1 MKKLLLLF
9 IALVSGVSL
18 ASTTDGVGNL
28 YWIGD
33 VDANYATPG
42 NWRFSSASGA
52 VMQVAPINND
62 YQANIY
68 LTDAAPEEA
77 RTITAAYQCNSI
89 VVQSG
94 TGWDYKLNGS
104 PVVKTLTVKSG
115 AEFTL
120 SEGSLKN
127 NNTTV
132 EAGAVATVRGMYW
145 DSSKSISGGG
155 TLIMG
160 SGPGGYSKART
171 ATIGATLVRVNSDKL
186 FSGTMGNSYIMNNKD
201 GRVQYKGTL
210 AAAQNLVG
218 VSGDGKGG
226 VVAGSSIP
234 DGYELAVRQLD
245 GDLSGYVEFYFRQTS
260 EPIISA
266 ASLSRTEGGAY
277 EVTVRLSQGAEG
289 TTVKA
294 IADDGAGNTVE
305 TEYAGTVEVDADM
318 SFELANLAANRT
330 YIVKVVA
337 TNDTAVDEK
346 AIDAVFYN
354 GQLSLALIADA
365 FERDT
370 VAGTVSVSRVSADA
384 YPLTVN
390 YAFTGV
396 TAVEG
401 VDYEAPS
408 GTIVIPAGEVSA
420 MIPVQP
426 IMNAARAEDTTLQV
440 SLSAGMYDASAAPV
454 AVTIHDFT
462 IPTDSCVWMGN
473 SGVDNNA
480 STASNWYNSKLP
492 TKDDKIML
500 AVFSPSNIVWDA
512 GVNGLPDTVA
522 SWEQTVDYTGTVT
535 FKTVYPNGD
544 DTAFTN
550 FTVTGDCIVNGGKW
564 THMANDS
571 AEVYSL
577 NVTVGGNL
585 TIGAGGTI
593 TVMGKGYAVGKFP
606 SGSAIGAHAATYT
619 GDSSHIYGDVYAPTR
634 CGSGGASG
642 NNSASCGGGVIVL
655 SVAGSAVID
664 GTLDA
669 QSSTQSSAKNGN
681 PEKGVGAGGSIF
693 VTAASISGSGTVI
706 ASAYENNGTSYS
718 SEAGSGGRIALVAT
732 TGDVTIPNAN
742 LKCSGSFGGN
752 GVGGG
757 TIFVKNASD
766 AYGTLLIEDRK
777 AYSVYNYATH
787 WPTKGRFAMV
797 KSDETWTF
805 DRILFRGRGVLSV
818 PEGATLALP
827 NGFASISCAE
837 NNSAPNAGI
846 LYLGGTISV
855 PDMATHEMSGSWLF
869 QAASPYSF
877 PAGDVV
883 LSDKAAIG
891 CFELHSSGADPTNQP
906 NCDVTVNGNMTI
918 ASGSSLLATG
928 RGHRST
934 VNSPYGGAHGGIGNG
949 MANTKAFDSILH
961 PRYAGGSAGSGD
973 GGINNNVSGGAIK
986 LTVVGSMTMN
996 GSANVKSGQ
1005 TSWGNNRA
1013 ASGSLDITAESLS
1026 GTGSFCADGLVSES
1040 SSVLSG
1046 TGGRIAIHL
1055 TGEGATFDNF
1065 DVTKITANA
1074 AMSTGSPAKAGSAGT
1089 VYLESGTPGSGTVIV
1104 KSTNSG
1110 VTTPTPIP
1118 SQTWGGEDDDL
1129 DKASLSIQSYGIV
1142 ALTESLKMSSL
1153 TVGAN
1158 AKLDLNGNTLTVKS
1172 AKLGDTTL
1180 PVGTYAAGDPALV
1193 GFVSD
1198 SASGGSLVVSGAG
1211 TVILFR

>member
-1 MKKLLLLF
+1 MKNLLF
-9 IALVSGVSL
+9 LFTALIAGVSL
-18 ASTTDGVGNL
+18 ATTTDGRGDI

-33 VDANYATPG
+33 VDTKYATPG
-42 NWRFSSASGA
+42 NWRFGSASGA

-89 VVQSG
+89 VVKSG

-104 PVVKTLTVKSG
+104 QVVKTLTVKSG

-132 EAGAVATVRGMYW
+132 EEGAVATVRGMYW

-160 SGPGGYSKART
+160 SGPDGYSNART
-171 ATIGATLVRVNSDKL
+171 ATVGATLVRIKADKL
-186 FSGTMGNSYIMNNKD
+186 FSGTMGHSYIMNSKD
-201 GRVQYKGTL
+201 GRIQYKGTL
-210 AAAQNLVG
+210 AAAQKLVG
-218 VSGDGKGG
+218 VSGNGKGG

-234 DGYELAVRQLD
+234 DGYELAVRELD
-245 GDLSGYVEFYFRQTS
+245 GDLTGYVEFYFRQTS
-260 EPIISA
+260 QPIISA

-277 EVTVRLSQGAEG
+277 EVSVRLSQGAEG
-289 TTVKA
+289 TTIKA

-305 TEYAGTVEVDADM
+305 AVYSGTVVVDEDM
-318 SFELANLAANRT
+318 TFELSGLSADRT
-330 YIVKVVA
+330 YVAKAVA

-346 AIDAVFYN
+346 AINTVFYN

-370 VAGTVSVSRVSADA
+370 VAGTVSVSRVSADP

-408 GTIVIPAGEVSA
+408 GVITIPAGEVSA
-420 MIPVQP
+420 MISVKP

-454 AVTIHDFT
+454 TVTIHDFT

-480 STASNWYNSKLP
+480 STASNWYQSKLP
-492 TKDDKIML
+492 TKDDKILL

-512 GVNGLPDTVA
+512 GFNGLPDTVA

-564 THMANDS
+564 THMANGS
-571 AEVYSL
+571 SGVYAL

-585 TIGAGGTI
+585 TIGADGTI

-619 GDSSHIYGDVYAPTR
+619 GNSSHIYGDVYAPAR
-634 CGSGGASG
+634 CGSGGFSD
-642 NNSASCGGGVIVL
+642 NNSASCGGGAIKL
-655 SVAGSAVID
+655 TVAGAAVID

-693 VTAASISGSGTVI
+693 VTAASISGNGTVI

-742 LKCSGSFGGN
+742 LKCSGSIGGN

-757 TIFVKNASD
+757 TIFIKNASD

-797 KSDETWTF
+797 KSGETWTF
-805 DRILFRGRGVLSV
+805 DRVLLRGRGVLSV
-818 PEGATLALP
+818 PEGATLVLP
-827 NGFASISCAE
+827 NGFASISCEE

-855 PDMATHEMSGSWLF
+855 PDTATHEISGSWLF

-906 NCDVTVNGNMTI
+906 NCDVTVNGNLTI
-918 ASGSSLLATG
+918 ASGSSLLAEG

-934 VNSPYGGAHGGIGNG
+934 SNAPYGGAHGGIGYG
-949 MANTKAFDSILH
+949 MDDTKAFDSILH
-961 PRYAGGSAGSGD
+961 PKYAGGSAGAGN
-973 GGINNNVSGGAIK
+973 GGVNNNVSGGAIK
-986 LTVVGSMTMN
+986 LTITGALTMN

-1005 TSWGNNRA
+1005 SSWGNNRA
-1013 ASGSLDITAESLS
+1013 AAGSLDITAGSLS
-1026 GTGSFCADGLVSES
+1026 GSGSFCADGLVSDAT
-1040 SSVLSG
+1040 SVLSG
-1046 TGGRIAIHL
+1046 AGGRIAIHL
-1055 TGEGATFDNF
+1055 TDEGATFDNF

-1074 AMSTGSPAKAGSAGT
+1074 AMSSGNPTKAGSAGT

-1129 DKASLSIQSYGIV
+1129 TKASLSIQSYGIV
-1142 ALTESLKMSSL
+1142 ALTESLKMSAL
-1153 TVGAN
+1153 TIGSN
-1158 AKLDLNGNTLTVKS
+1158 AKLDLNGKTFTVIR
-1172 AKLGDTTL
+1172 AKLGDTKL
-1180 PVGTYAAGDPALV
+1180 PVGTYAAGDAALG

-1198 SASGGSLVVSGAG
+1198 AAGSGSLVVKGEG
-1211 TVILFR
+1211 LQILFR